1 MAMAPPRH
9 SPKRVQRRA
18 QQLQERQR
26 EEAERRRSRQGDADK
41 EPAARRSLDKDAPSF
56 GKGDLP
62 QVDLRDDPTTPD
74 GEVTEISCY
83 GGRLQSL
90 SQIVGISRFANL
102 RSLCVHGCRLTRMD
116 VDPMLR
122 ACGDSLR
129 DLNLSSN
136 RLARLEGLP
145 VLRNLRTLDVTNNAI
160 VSLDGIDLG
169 APKLSRLVARY
180 NRVRSLHALTIPRAD
195 GQPWSLAHL
204 DIRDNNVET
213 FADLGAGLAAVV
225 SLRAILLRSSPSPF
239 GSFEPSSDADDP
251 GLSPAP
257 PSTTDSLEAT
267 PAGSREDAGTH
278 RVGNPVCLE
287 PSYRLAVAA
296 MAPWLREL
304 DGEPLSRGPDELAE
318 GSGAVADAGNADL
331 LERAAREA
339 AEAAETSALARSAA
353 EAARVGKEAGEGK
366 EEDPSFAGTEESPE
380 AIASD
385 DSAAARR
392 NRTTTPKMD
401 EALTRYKSRATQG
414 RSSGRSP
421 AKRDQREVTFAL
433 TDEILQALDD
443 DGVSTKAA
451 EGSVAS
457 AEPDPHEPTT
467 NVAGPSAVRD
477 DDDDDDDEDA
487 RVERKRA
494 KKRDRKERERRRAE
508 ADEADAA
515 VVDHELRLRRIER
528 DLLRA
533 ANARRETGVRG
544 REVVSSQ
551 REVVS
556 TQTSVSLGRGALV
569 PRSPPKPQASARE
582 ELEAEVSALKSQ
594 VEALLRE
601 RGAGKGG
608 SGSGAGRPDWQHPGR
623 RATIP
628 STPPPVRGNQPRE
641 SRQRPGADDV
651 EIGPGDDDN
660 DVAGVAPAGVGGST
674 ADDDERVA
682 DDAATGSS
690 FFSSPAKRLSTAAER
705 EAELA
710 RKLAAARAE
719 VTAERERHA
728 LETQRLRDDHAKVV
742 DASTRAAKEA
752 AEARDAAL
760 KSLAEHPA
768 AVDAAEL
775 DRVNAERDAAEEA
788 AKELEATLREV
799 REEAAANLDALRA
812 MHAREC
818 QLRDENLV
826 AANNLTRK
834 VVQDLVDSKTARD
847 ALESEVRRVNERV
860 KAVEDEFRWALKE
873 SEEDKTRLT
882 AEVEEMTRV
891 ARAALDGKRDAETLA
906 EELAE
911 VCEQQRVAIEDMARD
926 RRRAERAE
934 ADAAAARADV
944 GEMQVRIR
952 EAEKRAAA
960 AVAAERAATKS
971 LDLVKDQKAQSIAA
985 IAEVDG
991 VRKQLEL
998 AHDNVRIKDAMLESQ
1013 AELIKS
1019 LKDENARNKEAASG
1033 AVAAAATAERAAA
1046 SRAKSTEDDLRQL
1059 KKDLTGADAAIERLE
1074 KALEEVTARRDSAED
1089 AAADARREIA
1099 ERDQMLAYVS
1109 SEVESVKSMFAQ
1121 REDGLRRERDDALAR
1136 LAERDDADDELKAEA
1151 RAAREEAAAA
1161 RADAAEAAAAAE
1173 SRVASIDER
1182 ERAATEKVRRVEAE
1196 MRALLQ
1202 EVAQHKRQSQAKVQ
1216 ELMALM

>member
-1 MAMAPPRH
+1 M
-9 SPKRVQRRA
+9 
-18 QQLQERQR
+18 
-26 EEAERRRSRQGDADK
+26 
-41 EPAARRSLDKDAPSF
+41 
-56 GKGDLP
+56 
-62 QVDLRDDPTTPD
+62 
-74 GEVTEISCY
+74 
-83 GGRLQSL
+83 
-90 SQIVGISRFANL
+90 
-102 RSLCVHGCRLTRMD
+102 
-116 VDPMLR
+116 
-122 ACGDSLR
+122 
-129 DLNLSSN
+129 
-136 RLARLEGLP
+136 
-145 VLRNLRTLDVTNNAI
+145 
-160 VSLDGIDLG
+160 
-169 APKLSRLVARY
+169 
-180 NRVRSLHALTIPRAD
+180 
-195 GQPWSLAHL
+195 
-204 DIRDNNVET
+204 
-213 FADLGAGLAAVV
+213 
-225 SLRAILLRSSPSPF
+225 
-239 GSFEPSSDADDP
+239 
-251 GLSPAP
+251 
-257 PSTTDSLEAT
+257 
-267 PAGSREDAGTH
+267 
-278 RVGNPVCLE
+278 CLE
-287 PSYRLAVAA
+287 PSYRLAIAA
-296 MAPWLREL
+296 LAPWLREL

-318 GSGAVADAGNADL
+318 GSGAVADARNADL

-339 AEAAETSALARSAA
+339 AAAAETSALARSAA

-392 NRTTTPKMD
+392 NRTTPKMD
-401 EALTRYKSRATQG
+401 EALTRYKARAVGQG
-414 RSSGRSP
+414 RSGRSP
-421 AKRDQREVTFAL
+421 AKRDHREVTFAL

-457 AEPDPHEPTT
+457 AEPDPPEPTNDAAAT
-467 NVAGPSAVRD
+467 TAARD
-477 DDDDDDDEDA
+477 ETDEDEQDA

-508 ADEADAA
+508 TDDADAA

-533 ANARRETGVRG
+533 ANARREAAGGVHAAEVASTQRG
-544 REVVSSQ
+544 VASTRG
-551 REVVS
+551 EVVS
-556 TQTSVSLGRGALV
+556 TQTSVSLGRGALAH
-569 PRSPPKPQASARE
+569 PPPKPQSGGRE
-582 ELEAEVSALKSQ
+582 QLEAEVSALKSQ
-594 VEALLRE
+594 VEALV
-601 RGAGKGG
+601 GAGRGQGGG
-608 SGSGAGRPDWQHPGR
+608 SGARPDWQHPGR

-628 STPPPVRGNQPRE
+628 STPPPVRGNQP
-641 SRQRPGADDV
+641 QQQQQQQQPGADDV
-651 EIGPGDDDN
+651 EVG
-660 DVAGVAPAGVGGST
+660 AG
-674 ADDDERVA
+674 ADDGAEGAEGAEGTDYADAETRV
-682 DDAATGSS
+682 S
-690 FFSSPAKRLSTAAER
+690 SSPAKRLATAAER

-728 LETQRLRDDHAKVV
+728 LETQRLKDDHAKSV

-752 AEARDAAL
+752 TEARDVAL

-768 AVDAAEL
+768 SVDAAEL
-775 DRVNAERDAAEEA
+775 DRVNAELVSALAVSE
-788 AKELEATLREV
+788 ELEATLREV

-834 VVQDLVDSKTARD
+834 VVQDLADSKTARD

-891 ARAALDGKRDAETLA
+891 ARAALDGKRDAEALA

-952 EAEKRAAA
+952 EAEKRAASS
-960 AVAAERAATKS
+960 VAAERAATKA

-1019 LKDENARNKEAASG
+1019 LKDENARNKEATSG
-1033 AVAAAATAERAAA
+1033 AVKAAVDAERAAS
-1046 SRAKSTEDDLRQL
+1046 SRAKSTENDLHAL
-1059 KKDLTGADAAIERLE
+1059 KKDLRADAAIERLE
-1074 KALEEVTARRDSAED
+1074 KALEEVTVRRDAAED
-1089 AAADARREIA
+1089 AAADARREIMRGTDA
-1099 ERDQMLAYVS
+1099 RVR
-1109 SEVESVKSMFAQ
+1109 VQ
-1121 REDGLRRERDDALAR
+1121 RGRVGQVDVRATRARPEARTRRRAR

-1151 RAAREEAAAA
+1151 RAGEDAAAA

-1173 SRVASIDER
+1173 ARVASIDER

-1216 ELMALM
+1216 ELMALI

>member
-267 PAGSREDAGTH
+267 PAGSGEDAGTH
-278 RVGNPVCLE
+278 RGSRVGNPVCLE

-477 DDDDDDDEDA
+477 DDDDDDDDDA

-544 REVVSSQ
+544 REAVSSQ

-628 STPPPVRGNQPRE
+628 STPPPVRGNQPHE
-641 SRQRPGADDV
+641 SRQQRPGADDV
-651 EIGPGDDDN
+651 EIAPGGGDDD
-660 DVAGVAPAGVGGST
+660 
-674 ADDDERVA
+674 
-682 DDAATGSS
+682 DDAANGSS

-834 VVQDLVDSKTARD
+834 VVQDLADSKTARD

-891 ARAALDGKRDAETLA
+891 ARVALDGKRDAETLA

-1033 AVAAAATAERAAA
+1033 AVAAAANAERAAA

-1059 KKDLTGADAAIERLE
+1059 KKDLAGADAAIERLE

-1089 AAADARREIA
+1089 TAADARREIA

-1173 SRVASIDER
+1173 ARVASIDER

>member
-1 MAMAPPRH
+1 MVMAPPRH

-74 GEVTEISCY
+74 GEVTDISCY

-251 GLSPAP
+251 VHGLSSAP

-267 PAGSREDAGTH
+267 AGSGEDVGTRGR
-278 RVGNPVCLE
+278 RVGTPVCLE
-287 PSYRLAVAA
+287 PSYRLAIAA
-296 MAPWLREL
+296 LAPWLREL

-318 GSGAVADAGNADL
+318 GSGAVADARNADL

-339 AEAAETSALARSAA
+339 AETAETAALARSAA
-353 EAARVGKEAGEGK
+353 EAAREGKEARVGKESL
-366 EEDPSFAGTEESPE
+366 DLSFAAADESPE
-380 AIASD
+380 NFIASD

-392 NRTTTPKMD
+392 NRTTPKMD
-401 EALTRYKSRATQG
+401 EALTRYNDRAVGQG
-414 RSSGRSP
+414 RSGRSP
-421 AKRDQREVTFAL
+421 AKRDHREVTFAL

-457 AEPDPHEPTT
+457 AEPDPPEPTNDAAAT
-467 NVAGPSAVRD
+467 AAARD
-477 DDDDDDDEDA
+477 ETDEDEQDA

-508 ADEADAA
+508 TDEADAA

-533 ANARRETGVRG
+533 ANARREAAGGVHAAEVASTQRG
-544 REVVSSQ
+544 VASTRG
-551 REVVS
+551 EVVS
-556 TQTSVSLGRGALV
+556 TQTSVSLSRGALAH
-569 PRSPPKPQASARE
+569 PPPKPQSGGRE
-582 ELEAEVSALKSQ
+582 QLEAEVSALKSQ

-601 RGAGKGG
+601 RDPRGKG
-608 SGSGAGRPDWQHPGR
+608 SGSGARPDWQHPGR

-628 STPPPVRGNQPRE
+628 STPPPVRGNQP
-641 SRQRPGADDV
+641 QQQQQQQPGADDV
-651 EIGPGDDDN
+651 EVG
-660 DVAGVAPAGVGGST
+660 AG
-674 ADDDERVA
+674 ADDGAEGAEGAEGTDYADAETRV
-682 DDAATGSS
+682 S
-690 FFSSPAKRLSTAAER
+690 SSPAKRLATAAER

-728 LETQRLRDDHAKVV
+728 LETQMLKDDHAKSV

-752 AEARDAAL
+752 TEARDVAL
-760 KSLAEHPA
+760 KSLSEHPA
-768 AVDAAEL
+768 SVDAAEL
-775 DRVNAERDAAEEA
+775 DRVNAELVSALAVSE
-788 AKELEATLREV
+788 ELEATLREV

-834 VVQDLVDSKTARD
+834 VVQDLADSKTARD

-891 ARAALDGKRDAETLA
+891 ARAALDGKRDAEALA

-952 EAEKRAAA
+952 EAEKRASA
-960 AVAAERAATKS
+960 AVAAERAATKA

-1019 LKDENARNKEAASG
+1019 LKDENARNKEATSG
-1033 AVAAAATAERAAA
+1033 AVKAAVDAERAAS
-1046 SRAKSTEDDLRQL
+1046 SRAKSTENDLHRL
-1059 KKDLTGADAAIERLE
+1059 KKDLAGADAAIERLE
-1074 KALEEVTARRDSAED
+1074 KALEEVTARRDAAED

-1151 RAAREEAAAA
+1151 RAAREDAAAA

-1173 SRVASIDER
+1173 ARVASIDER

-1216 ELMALM
+1216 ELMALI

>member
-1 MAMAPPRH
+1 M
-9 SPKRVQRRA
+9 
-18 QQLQERQR
+18 
-26 EEAERRRSRQGDADK
+26 
-41 EPAARRSLDKDAPSF
+41 
-56 GKGDLP
+56 DL
-62 QVDLRDDPTTPD
+62 
-74 GEVTEISCY
+74 
-83 GGRLQSL
+83 
-90 SQIVGISRFANL
+90 
-102 RSLCVHGCRLTRMD
+102 
-116 VDPMLR
+116 
-122 ACGDSLR
+122 
-129 DLNLSSN
+129 
-136 RLARLEGLP
+136 
-145 VLRNLRTLDVTNNAI
+145 
-160 VSLDGIDLG
+160 
-169 APKLSRLVARY
+169 
-180 NRVRSLHALTIPRAD
+180 
-195 GQPWSLAHL
+195 
-204 DIRDNNVET
+204 
-213 FADLGAGLAAVV
+213 
-225 SLRAILLRSSPSPF
+225 
-239 GSFEPSSDADDP
+239 
-251 GLSPAP
+251 
-257 PSTTDSLEAT
+257 
-267 PAGSREDAGTH
+267 
-278 RVGNPVCLE
+278 
-287 PSYRLAVAA
+287 
-296 MAPWLREL
+296 
-304 DGEPLSRGPDELAE
+304 
-318 GSGAVADAGNADL
+318 
-331 LERAAREA
+331 
-339 AEAAETSALARSAA
+339 
-353 EAARVGKEAGEGK
+353 
-366 EEDPSFAGTEESPE
+366 SFAAADESPE
-380 AIASD
+380 NFIASD

-392 NRTTTPKMD
+392 NRTTPKMD
-401 EALTRYKSRATQG
+401 EALTRYKARAVGQG
-414 RSSGRSP
+414 RSGRSP
-421 AKRDQREVTFAL
+421 AKRDHREVTFAL

-457 AEPDPHEPTT
+457 AEPDPPEPTNDAAAT
-467 NVAGPSAVRD
+467 AAARD
-477 DDDDDDDEDA
+477 ETDEDEQDA

-508 ADEADAA
+508 TDDADAA

-533 ANARRETGVRG
+533 ANARREAAGGVHAAEVASTQRG
-544 REVVSSQ
+544 VASTRG
-551 REVVS
+551 EVVS
-556 TQTSVSLGRGALV
+556 TQTSVSLGRGALAH
-569 PRSPPKPQASARE
+569 PPPKPQSGGRE
-582 ELEAEVSALKSQ
+582 QLEAEVSALKSQ

-601 RGAGKGG
+601 RDPRGKG
-608 SGSGAGRPDWQHPGR
+608 SGSGARPDWQHPGR

-628 STPPPVRGNQPRE
+628 STPPPVRGNQP
-641 SRQRPGADDV
+641 QQQQQQQPGADDV
-651 EIGPGDDDN
+651 EVG
-660 DVAGVAPAGVGGST
+660 AG
-674 ADDDERVA
+674 ADDGAEGAEGPDYADAETRV
-682 DDAATGSS
+682 S
-690 FFSSPAKRLSTAAER
+690 SSPAKRLATAAER

-728 LETQRLRDDHAKVV
+728 LETQMLKDDHAKSV

-752 AEARDAAL
+752 TEARDVAL

-768 AVDAAEL
+768 SVDAAEL
-775 DRVNAERDAAEEA
+775 DRVNAELVSALAVSE
-788 AKELEATLREV
+788 ELEATLREV

-834 VVQDLVDSKTARD
+834 VVQDLADSKTARD

-891 ARAALDGKRDAETLA
+891 ARAALDGKRDAEALA

-952 EAEKRAAA
+952 EAEKRAASS
-960 AVAAERAATKS
+960 VAAERAATKA

-1033 AVAAAATAERAAA
+1033 AVKAAADAERAAT
-1046 SRAKSTEDDLRQL
+1046 SRAKSTEDDLRRL
-1059 KKDLTGADAAIERLE
+1059 KKDLAGADAAIERLE
-1074 KALEEVTARRDSAED
+1074 KALEEVTARRDAAED

-1121 REDGLRRERDDALAR
+1121 REESLRRERDDALKS
-1136 LAERDDADDELKAEA
+1136 LAERDDADDEIKAEA
-1151 RAAREEAAAA
+1151 RAAREDAAAA
-1161 RADAAEAAAAAE
+1161 RAEAAEAALKAE
-1173 SRVASIDER
+1173 ARVASIDER

-1216 ELMALM
+1216 ELMALI